1 MFSSILIAIPVMII
15 LAIVQIAI
23 FPQFSFFPVDP
34 SLPFLFA
41 LAWTL
46 VSNVEEGVV
55 WAFIGGIFMDIFTIA
70 PVGGLALTYMAS
82 VIAVY
87 FIRDLLPANRFVVP
101 LISAAVATTIQQLLY
116 YIYLRLFGIS
126 ATTSLVTLLQ
136 IVILQTILII
146 PIYWFLYFLKQAR
159 RSRPV
164 EI

>member
-146 PIYWFLYFLKQAR
+146 PIYWFLYFLKRAR

-164 EI
+164 QI

>member
-15 LAIVQIAI
+15 LAVVQIAI
-23 FPQFSFFPVDP
+23 LPRFSFFAVDP

-41 LAWTL
+41 LAWSL

-55 WAFIGGIFMDIFTIA
+55 WAFIGGVFMDIFTIA

-82 VIAVY
+82 VIAVN
-87 FIRDLLPANRFVVP
+87 FIHDMLPANRFAIP

-146 PIYWFLYFLKQAR
+146 PIYWFLYFLKRAR

-164 EI
+164 QI